1 MTREGAPPS
10 LLPLGAACVNQAVK
24 GVAIARKCVAPPEAL
39 RRVDADVAAGR
50 RYLADDDVDLTCAPA
65 FRTAQR
71 NSIVLHLRSV
81 ARTDAAPPPRDE
93 ATLTVA
99 ASSSPHTVA
108 GAIAAK
114 VREERAVC
122 LSCVGA
128 LAVANAIFAV
138 ATARQYLRA
147 DGVDIC
153 AMPEF
158 VEEAFGPERGGEPGA
173 MKTVMKLVI
182 AVTPLGSDEEQA
194 REAARGAQQRLAR
207 PRARNEAPAA
217 RQRRASDHPGAPVR
231 RGGRPAPGGGDAQQ
245 PVRRGGRP
253 PKGSGG
259 VGVAGAM
266 NEDDDEPLG
275 TGSRREAL
283 MRITTLI

>member
-1 MTREGAPPS
+1 MLARCAGWQLTWQR
-10 LLPLGAACVNQAVK
+10 
-24 GVAIARKCVAPPEAL
+24 GVF
-39 RRVDADVAAGR
+39 

-99 ASSSPHTVA
+99 ASSSPPVVA

-128 LAVANAIFAV
+128 LAVANAVFAV

-153 AMPEF
+153 TMPEF
-158 VEEAFGPERGGEPGA
+158 VEEAVGQERGAEPGA
-173 MKTVMKLVI
+173 TKTVMKLVI
-182 AVTPLGSDEEQA
+182 AVTPLGSDDEQA
-194 REAARGAQQRLAR
+194 REAARGAQQREAR

-231 RGGRPAPGGGDAQQ
+231 RGGRPPPGGGDAQQQ

-253 PKGSGG
+253 PRGSGG
-259 VGVAGAM
+259 VGASAGAM
-266 NEDDDEPLG
+266 NEGDDEPLG
-275 TGSRREAL
+275 TGSRRDAL
-283 MRITTLI
+283 MRITLS